1 MKHAVQ
7 TLKKCF
13 HMKYG
18 VLLFAGM
25 ILGLMVVIVAS
36 SGLIPSRMATFVAMV
51 GAVISM
57 FCGNGFAQLITILH
71 KDHNKD

>member
-1 MKHAVQ
+1 MKHAMQ

-25 ILGLMVVIVAS
+25 ILGLVVVLVS
-36 SGLIPSRMATFVAMV
+36 STGLIPSHMATFVAMV

-71 KDHNKD
+71 QNHNKD